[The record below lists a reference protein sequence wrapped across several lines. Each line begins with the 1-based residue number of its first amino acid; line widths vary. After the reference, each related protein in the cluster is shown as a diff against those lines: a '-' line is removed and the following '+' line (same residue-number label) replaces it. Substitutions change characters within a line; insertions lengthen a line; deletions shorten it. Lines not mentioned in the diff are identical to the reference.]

1 MATLFGARGSLNAG
15 MTLAMAIILSS
26 SIPLRGQSTNASVT
40 GRITD
45 FSKAVV
51 PNARVIVINTATRI
65 RYETIT
71 NETESYYVTNL
82 APGAYRIEV
91 EKLGFKAV
99 IKSALILHVQDA
111 LEVNFEMVL
120 GSSSESV

>member
-15 MTLAMAIILSS
+15 MMLAPTMLCASPRTS
-26 SIPLRGQSTNASVT
+26 LRGQSTNASVT

-71 NETESYYVTNL
+71 NETGSYYVTNL

-99 IKSALILHVQDA
+99 IKSTAIPA
-111 LEVNFEMVL
+111 RAGRS
-120 GSSSESV
+120 GSEF